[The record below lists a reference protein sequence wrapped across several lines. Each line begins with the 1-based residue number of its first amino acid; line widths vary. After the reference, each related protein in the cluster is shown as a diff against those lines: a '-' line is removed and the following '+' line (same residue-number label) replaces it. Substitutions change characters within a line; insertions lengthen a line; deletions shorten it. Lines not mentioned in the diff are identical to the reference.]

1 MEIARKKMEKGKSI
15 ATPTQQRQFSQI
27 LIVSH
32 HVLELLWKTHRG
44 ITSQHFFR
52 SSVSGKAPG
61 KGKLKMNE
69 LLAVKELTR

>member
-44 ITSQHFFR
+44 ITS
-52 SSVSGKAPG
+52 
-61 KGKLKMNE
+61 
-69 LLAVKELTR
+69 

>member
-44 ITSQHFFR
+44 ITSQHLLFF
-52 SSVSGKAPG
+52 SVKRLWQSPWQGK
-61 KGKLKMNE
+61 
-69 LLAVKELTR
+69 VKDE